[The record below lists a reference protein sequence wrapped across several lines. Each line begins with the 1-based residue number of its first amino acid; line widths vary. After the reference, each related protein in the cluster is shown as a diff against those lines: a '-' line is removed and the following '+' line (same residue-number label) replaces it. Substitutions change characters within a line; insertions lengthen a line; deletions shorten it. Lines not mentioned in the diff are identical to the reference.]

1 VSSSS
6 NREGVH
12 KVHSGKG
19 RKEFPRS
26 LVVKTRTSI
35 AGGMGSVPGR
45 GAKIQQAGWHSIKRK
60 GRNRIG
66 SSFSNRVRAHSE
78 VVGESIL
85 HHVESLL
92 FQTHGGVWKR
102 PQRVPMGIVTT
113 VQFESH

>member
-1 VSSSS
+1 M
-6 NREGVH
+6 
-12 KVHSGKG
+12 
-19 RKEFPRS
+19 
-26 LVVKTRTSI
+26 VKTRTSI